1 MNPDFD
7 VAFWRHQAC
16 TRGEIDTYDE
26 ATFQARQKRKR
37 KKQLIVS
44 GVVGSIAVIQL
55 VIFCVVRGCKGFW
68 IGVWIAI
75 VLCTILPGLWEI
87 GTT

>member
-7 VAFWRHQAC
+7 VAFWRDQAC